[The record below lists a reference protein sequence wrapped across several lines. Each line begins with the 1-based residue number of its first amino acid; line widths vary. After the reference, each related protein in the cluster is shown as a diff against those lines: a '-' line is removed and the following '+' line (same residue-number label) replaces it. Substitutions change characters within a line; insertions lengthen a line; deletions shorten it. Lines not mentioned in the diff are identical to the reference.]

1 MSTRGEPEF
10 PDDFDRLLS
19 DESGDVAYFGRDVLR
34 GLVDGIRLELEHQ
47 RANASRWHGERLF
60 WALQCGWMIPCSCR
74 RSVDA
79 RPCAW
84 SSRSKCAHGSGR
96 RRSNTCDGSRR
107 KLRASLRRHS
117 PELAELARA
126 QGGAPLVVGTGT
138 PAWHEGIPPI
148 RELGFG
154 RVGDRLVPIV
164 HAKLA
169 LLGQMRWT
177 DEHPSGHLVD
187 EIYFVP
193 GRLWIGSANFT
204 SSSRRSLEMGMW
216 TSRPSIPAG
225 SHRGV
230 RAIGQPTSAHD
241 PRIPPSGVRRRGVLR
256 VRPRPRHGSGHR

>member
-1 MSTRGEPEF
+1 MQT
-10 PDDFDRLLS
+10 
-19 DESGDVAYFGRDVLR
+19 
-34 GLVDGIRLELEHQ
+34 
-47 RANASRWHGERLF
+47 
-60 WALQCGWMIPCSCR
+60 
-74 RSVDA
+74 
-79 RPCAW
+79 
-84 SSRSKCAHGSGR
+84 
-96 RRSNTCDGSRR
+96 
-107 KLRASLRRHS
+107 LRRCSSVCVVVTKQVRTWQWEKKIEHLRWFAEEAQGLAQEAF